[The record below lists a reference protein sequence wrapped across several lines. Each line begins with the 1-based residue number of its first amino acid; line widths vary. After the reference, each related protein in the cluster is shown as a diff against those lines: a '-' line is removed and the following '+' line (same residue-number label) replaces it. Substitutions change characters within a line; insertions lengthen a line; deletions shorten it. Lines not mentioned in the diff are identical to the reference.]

1 MHKCDMHK
9 KNLFKNINIGLYISL
24 IFLGLLPAIY
34 MAVRTNLL
42 GQLPGD
48 YSYSIAGQLSWV
60 NLLYEVVNEAVILPL
75 FCFLAVKDRK
85 EFENR
90 LRTGLLTS
98 AAIYTIFAVVISLS
112 ALPLLK
118 FMAASKDIL
127 AESAVYIRIESIAL
141 IFGIMYDFAIVA
153 LITIGRQKN
162 IYAIAV
168 IKCALTIIFDIFF
181 VSSLPLSLHMGVNGV
196 GFSNILANALMFAA
210 VIYMLEREGYHLFA
224 KERMSFSWLRDFSK
238 TGGISGLES
247 FVRNIAYMLM
257 VSRMVNIV
265 GEQGTYWVANNFI
278 WGWLLLPVLQL
289 GELIK
294 REVAED
300 NENIKRNTKGYF
312 VITAAICLVWVA
324 AIPFYK
330 PFMSNVLGF
339 ADTDKLFSLVMLL
352 LVPYMFFAFQNI
364 FDATFYGT
372 GRTEYMLFE
381 SVVTNTV
388 YYGAF
393 FIAFLCG
400 AWTPTLTGIAVMFGL
415 GNIFDSIVSG
425 IAYAHFRRLLNQTAG
440 TS

>member
-1 MHKCDMHK
+1 MRREK
-9 KNLFKNINIGLYISL
+9 LFGNIDFGLYASL
-24 IFLGLLPAIY
+24 LFLGLLPAIY

-90 LRTGLLTS
+90 LRTGLLIS
-98 AAIYTIFAVVISLS
+98 AAIYTVFAVVISLS

-127 AESAVYIRIESIAL
+127 AESAVYIRIESVAL
-141 IFGIMYDFAIVA
+141 VFGIMYDFAMVA
-153 LITIGRQKN
+153 LITVGRQKN

-168 IKCALTIIFDIFF
+168 IKCALTIAFDIFF
-181 VSSLPLSLHMGVNGV
+181 VSSLPMSLNLGVNGV
-196 GFSNILANALMFAA
+196 GFSNILANVLMFAA
-210 VIYMLEREGYHLFA
+210 AIYMLDREGYHLFT
-224 KERMSFSWLRDFSK
+224 KDRMSFSWIRAFAR
-238 TGGISGLES
+238 TGGVSGLES
-247 FVRNIAYMLM
+247 FIRNIAYMLM
-257 VSRMVNIV
+257 VSRMVNMV

-278 WGWLLLPVLQL
+278 WGWLLLPILQL

-294 REVAED
+294 RETAED
-300 NENIKRNTKGYF
+300 RENIRRNTKGYL
-312 VITAAICLVWVA
+312 VVTAGICLIWVVMV
-324 AIPFYK
+324 PFYR
-330 PFMSNVLGF
+330 PFMSGVLGYS
-339 ADTDKLFSLVMLL
+339 DVDRLFGLVMTL
-352 LVPYMFFAFQNI
+352 LVPYMFFAFQNV
-364 FDATFYGT
+364 FDATFYGA
-372 GRTEYMLFE
+372 GRTDYMLFE

-400 AWTPTLTGIAVMFGL
+400 AWTPTLTGIAVMFGM

-425 IAYAHFRRLLNQTAG
+425 LAYIHFIRYCHDSGGLL
-440 TS
+440 

>member
-1 MHKCDMHK
+1 M
-9 KNLFKNINIGLYISL
+9 
-24 IFLGLLPAIY
+24 
-34 MAVRTNLL
+34 
-42 GQLPGD
+42 
-48 YSYSIAGQLSWV
+48 
-60 NLLYEVVNEAVILPL
+60 
-75 FCFLAVKDRK
+75 
-85 EFENR
+85 
-90 LRTGLLTS
+90 
-98 AAIYTIFAVVISLS
+98 
-112 ALPLLK
+112 
-118 FMAASKDIL
+118 
-127 AESAVYIRIESIAL
+127 
-141 IFGIMYDFAIVA
+141 IFGIMYDFAMIA
-153 LITIGRQKN
+153 LITVGRQKD

-168 IKCALTIIFDIFF
+168 IKCALTILFDIFF
-181 VSSLPLSLHMGVNGV
+181 VSSLPLSLHLGVNGV

-210 VIYMLEREGYHLFA
+210 VIHILEREGYHLFA

-312 VITAAICLVWVA
+312 VITAAICLIWVA

-339 ADTDKLFSLVMLL
+339 ADVDKLFRLVMLL

-364 FDATFYGT
+364 FDATFYGA

-381 SVVTNTV
+381 SIVTNTV

-393 FIAFLCG
+393 FTAFLCG
-400 AWTPTLTGIAVMFGL
+400 AWTPSLTGIAVMFGL

-425 IAYAHFRRLLNQTAG
+425 IAYIHFRKTKQTSFTERRKAG
-440 TS
+440 

>member
-1 MHKCDMHK
+1 MRREK
-9 KNLFKNINIGLYISL
+9 LFGNIDFGLYASL
-24 IFLGLLPAIY
+24 LFLGLLPAVY
-34 MAVRTNLL
+34 TAVRTNLL

-48 YSYSIAGQLSWV
+48 YAYSIAGQLSWV

-90 LRTGLLTS
+90 LRTGLLIS
-98 AAIYTIFAVVISLS
+98 AVIYTVISITVSLF
-112 ALPLLK
+112 ALPLLRS
-118 FMAASKDIL
+118 MAVSADIL
-127 AESAVYIRIESIAL
+127 AESAVYIRIESIAI
-141 IFGIMYDFAIVA
+141 IFGIMYDFAMIA
-153 LITIGRQKN
+153 LITAGHRKN
-162 IYAIAV
+162 IYMIAV
-168 IKCALTIIFDIFF
+168 IKCALNITFDVFF
-181 VSSLPLSLHMGVNGV
+181 VSSLPMSLNLGVNGV
-196 GFSNILANALMFAA
+196 GFSNILANVLMFAA
-210 VIYMLEREGYHLFA
+210 AIYMLDREGYRLFT
-224 KERMSFSWLRDFSK
+224 KERMSFSWIRGFAK

-247 FVRNIAYMLM
+247 FVRNAAYMLM

-339 ADTDKLFSLVMLL
+339 ADVDKLFRLVMLL

-364 FDATFYGT
+364 FDATFYGA

-381 SVVTNTV
+381 SIVTNTV

-393 FIAFLCG
+393 FTAFLCG
-400 AWTPTLTGIAVMFGL
+400 AWTPSLIGIAVMFGL

-425 IAYAHFRRLLNQTAG
+425 IAYIHFRKTKQTSFTERRTAG
-440 TS
+440 

>member
-1 MHKCDMHK
+1 MRREK
-9 KNLFKNINIGLYISL
+9 LFGNIDFGLYASL
-24 IFLGLLPAIY
+24 LFLGLLPAIY

-90 LRTGLLTS
+90 LRTGLLIS
-98 AAIYTIFAVVISLS
+98 AAIYTVISITVSLF
-112 ALPLLK
+112 ALPLLRS
-118 FMAASKDIL
+118 MAVSADIL

-141 IFGIMYDFAIVA
+141 IFGIMYDFAMIA
-153 LITIGRQKN
+153 LITTGHRKN
-162 IYAIAV
+162 IYMIAV
-168 IKCALTIIFDIFF
+168 IKCTLNITFDVFF
-181 VSSLPLSLHMGVNGV
+181 VSSLPISLKLGVNGI
-196 GFSNILANALMFAA
+196 GFSNILSNALMFAA
-210 VIYMLEREGYHLFA
+210 AVYLLDKEGYHLFA
-224 KERMSFSWLRDFSK
+224 KNRMSFSWIKAFAR
-238 TGGISGLES
+238 TGGVSGLES
-247 FVRNIAYMLM
+247 FIRNIAYMLM
-257 VSRMVNIV
+257 VSRMVNMV
-265 GEQGTYWVANNFI
+265 GEQGTYWAANNFI
-278 WGWLLLPVLQL
+278 WGWLLLPILQL

-300 NENIKRNTKGYF
+300 RGNIRKNTRGYF
-312 VITAAICLVWVA
+312 VITAVICLMWVA
-324 AIPFYK
+324 MIPLYK
-330 PFMSNVLGF
+330 PFMADALGF
-339 ADTDKLFSLVMLL
+339 ADVEKLFNLVMLL
-352 LVPYMFFAFQNI
+352 LIPYMFFAFQNI

-372 GRTEYMLFE
+372 GRTDYMLFE

-400 AWTPTLTGIAVMFGL
+400 AWTPTLTGIAVMFGM

-425 IAYAHFRRLLNQTAG
+425 LAYIHFIRYCHDSGGLL
-440 TS
+440 